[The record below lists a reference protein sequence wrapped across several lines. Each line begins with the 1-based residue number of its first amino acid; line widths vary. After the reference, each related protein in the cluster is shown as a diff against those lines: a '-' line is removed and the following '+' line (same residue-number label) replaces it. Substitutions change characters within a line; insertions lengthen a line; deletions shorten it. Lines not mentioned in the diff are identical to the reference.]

1 MTNDPPSTATHRL
14 RLFVA
19 EAAVLARFRD
29 AVPSAHVYA
38 LTAAARCLV
47 IPFDEDLQDAL
58 HRCIGTGDWP
68 PTVTHALSTT
78 DMAFA
83 AQASGTGP
91 LAYIET
97 DYTGAVGTQ
106 TAALWRAGRLAIP
119 PLTIDTATALAR
131 PPAVWPIN
139 AVLRALAIEASPPD
153 DEFTAFGLRNWTSN
167 AEIHAGAR
175 RIA

>member
-1 MTNDPPSTATHRL
+1 MTNDPQPLATHRL

-19 EAAVLARFRD
+19 EAAVLARLRD
-29 AVPSAHVYA
+29 AVPLAHIYS

-47 IPFDEDLQDAL
+47 LPFDEDVQDAL
-58 HRCIGTGDWP
+58 HRRIGTGDWP
-68 PTVTHALSTT
+68 ETVTPALSTT

-83 AQASGTGP
+83 AQLSDSGP

-97 DYTGAVGTQ
+97 DYTGAAGTQ
-106 TAALWRAGRLAIP
+106 MAALWRAGRLAIP
-119 PLTIDTATALAR
+119 PLTIDTAAALAR

-139 AVLRALAIEASPPD
+139 AALRALAIEASPPN

-167 AEIHAGAR
+167 AEIHAHAR